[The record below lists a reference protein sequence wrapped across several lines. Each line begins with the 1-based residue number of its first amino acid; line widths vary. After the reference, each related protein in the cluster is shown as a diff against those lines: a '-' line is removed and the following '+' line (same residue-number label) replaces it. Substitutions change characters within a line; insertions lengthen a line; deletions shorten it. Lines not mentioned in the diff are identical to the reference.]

1 MFQIIVPRLILL
13 LFVTAWLVLALAP
26 LLPCSMWLAEL
37 NFKYCQGSTRLFPNV
52 IVRHVIWTVL
62 QSTNIVI
69 QLTYCCAASQEDSI
83 ATLIPQVRAPMYYLV
98 YSSETLQFPLNRSY
112 SRPQPSFRLLDAPSS
127 GIHVRKYRNYY
138 VHTMGHLTTYHQAF
152 YLLMT
157 GHTFFLK

>member
-83 ATLIPQVRAPMYYLV
+83 ATLITQVWAPMYYLV
-98 YSSETLQFPLNRSY
+98 HSLPRPWIMSIKVMHRGIFYCL
-112 SRPQPSFRLLDAPSS
+112 SR
-127 GIHVRKYRNYY
+127 
-138 VHTMGHLTTYHQAF
+138 
-152 YLLMT
+152 
-157 GHTFFLK
+157 TFFVWGPLSRVLFIPACALTRLRESLRLYEVR